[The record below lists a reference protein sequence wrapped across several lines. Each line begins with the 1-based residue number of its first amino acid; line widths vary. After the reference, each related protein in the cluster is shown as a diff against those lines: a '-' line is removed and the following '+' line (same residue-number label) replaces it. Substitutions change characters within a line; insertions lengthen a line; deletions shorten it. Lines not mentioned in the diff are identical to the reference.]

1 MKQYL
6 NSIILP
12 MIIGMIIGSI
22 VTGFAVNNSFHKED
36 IYGLAIANKY
46 ERLIQ
51 RIAEDN
57 PTYVDDVLC
66 ETDEWYEVY
75 GEGAE

>member
-1 MKQYL
+1 MKKH
-6 NSIILP
+6 IIDLIIP
-12 MIIGMIIGSI
+12 MLIGVIAGSVI
-22 VTGFAVNNSFHKED
+22 TGFTVVNSFQKD
-36 IYGLAIANKY
+36 AQSKVDKY
-46 ERLIQ
+46 ESLIQ

-75 GEGAE
+75 GESAK

>member
-1 MKQYL
+1 
-6 NSIILP
+6 

-22 VTGFAVNNSFHKED
+22 VTGFAVNNSFQKD
-36 IYGLAIANKY
+36 AQSKVDK
-46 ERLIQ
+46 LIQ

-57 PTYVDDVLC
+57 PTYVDDILC

-75 GEGAE
+75 GESAE